1 MLDLLWLSKGDAR
14 STIIGFLRGSVMVDS
29 RIRSMGKSVALL
41 CLLASTAAAS
51 ADIYIWTDERGTTV
65 ISDKRPADPRTLKNF
80 EVVVND
86 SDRPARKG
94 SGPREATRTEQ
105 ALLDRIDN
113 LERQLRTP
121 SYSAPPAPSPAP
133 AVVYST
139 SPPAPAY
146 DPYYSPFLNNY
157 PSYYSPF
164 SYVVP
169 GAVVVRRGFGQRH
182 VNRGFA
188 GRGRR

>member
-1 MLDLLWLSKGDAR
+1 
-14 STIIGFLRGSVMVDS
+14 MVNS
-29 RIRSMGKSVALL
+29 RIRSVFTSVALL
-41 CLLASTAAAS
+41 SLLAPAAAAS

-65 ISDKRPADPRTLKNF
+65 ISDKRPADARTLKNF

-94 SGPREATRTEQ
+94 AGPREATRTEQ

-113 LERQLRTP
+113 LERQLRTQ
-121 SYSAPPAPSPAP
+121 SYSAPPAPAP

-139 SPPAPAY
+139 APPAPAY
-146 DPYYSPFLNNY
+146 DPSYSPFLNNY

-164 SYVVP
+164 SYFVP
-169 GAVVVRRGFGQRH
+169 GAVVVRRGFGHRH